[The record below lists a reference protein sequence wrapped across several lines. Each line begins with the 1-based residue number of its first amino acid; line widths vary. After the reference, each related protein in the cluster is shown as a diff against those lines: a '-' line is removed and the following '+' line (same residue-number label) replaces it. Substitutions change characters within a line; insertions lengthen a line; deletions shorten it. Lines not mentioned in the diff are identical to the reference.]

1 MLLLAVP
8 GEFTTM
14 AGRWQ
19 LRRVATVGSRS
30 QETSRGRCRDGR
42 HRRGE
47 GGGGRPVQHLHSLHN
62 HLGGVPETKV
72 QLLQTSSTD
81 LLSRYEAAS
90 TIYGPHTLLAY
101 IQQFDRIT
109 KVRTQSWFLPK
120 IAF

>member
-1 MLLLAVP
+1 MPRGVGGL
-8 GEFTTM
+8 G
-14 AGRWQ
+14 Q
-19 LRRVATVGSRS
+19 LVHA
-30 QETSRGRCRDGR
+30 
-42 HRRGE
+42 
-47 GGGGRPVQHLHSLHN
+47 LHH

-120 IAF
+120 TVFYLVKSRLAL